1 MTRRSLLSLI
11 LFVCL
16 GATALAPASAG
27 AAPADHQTSRA
38 ATRINYP
45 GNGIEIARQSG
56 DQSRLKGTSGSFKK
70 FVLAR
75 LDVLFEDAGSKPRC
89 AASPTVVVD
98 RYHSAGFASAGEGWY
113 GKCPGGGYAVIYEK
127 AASGWRQILGT
138 QEARFCQDLAWYGVP
153 RFIGGSTCI
162 TEALKAVRYRPATSD
177 TTSPEA
183 SARRVVSILG
193 GNPIVPAEEV
203 LDRLRSEQLA
213 VLIARRATSASMRA
227 SLRATAA
234 RWPRTSAMRP
244 TAVRHGDVQEG
255 QVGVL
260 HAAHGRRLRGDRAL
274 PVLSPVLAVSPAGR
288 RRPR

>member
-1 MTRRSLLSLI
+1 M
-11 LFVCL
+11 
-16 GATALAPASAG
+16 
-27 AAPADHQTSRA
+27 
-38 ATRINYP
+38 
-45 GNGIEIARQSG
+45 
-56 DQSRLKGTSGSFKK
+56 
-70 FVLAR
+70 LAR

-162 TEALKAVRYRPATSD
+162 TEAFKEVGYRPATSD

-183 SARRVVSILG
+183 SARRVISILG

-203 LDRLRSEQLA
+203 LEPAASEQLA
-213 VLIARRATSASMRA
+213 VLIARQGYLSVDACFSA
-227 SLRATAA
+227 
-234 RWPRTSAMRP
+234 
-244 TAVRHGDVQEG
+244 GDSGPV
-255 QVGVL
+255 
-260 HAAHGRRLRGDRAL
+260 AAHLGDAAYGCAVTATYKKDKSESYMLRMDDDCVVTEL
-274 PVLSPVLAVSPAGR
+274 FPF
-288 RRPR
+288 